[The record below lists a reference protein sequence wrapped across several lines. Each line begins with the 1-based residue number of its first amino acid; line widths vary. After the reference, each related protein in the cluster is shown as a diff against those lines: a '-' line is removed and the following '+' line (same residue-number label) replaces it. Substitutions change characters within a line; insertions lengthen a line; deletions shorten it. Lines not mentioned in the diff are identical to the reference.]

1 MQSAPDCCSTGILI
15 PVIDRP
21 PFTLMPPRH
30 PVSPLSLET
39 ISPSPLDLDPDLL
52 VASDDDLDDNDRAA
66 RDQRIENLAQA
77 YLHGTPLFI
86 LSASLRGPLDNGWA
100 NPWRKDR
107 RKAAGPVRQGGE
119 EPEKWE
125 RPVIPETIPRKRPLY
140 RDPSD
145 ISRTKPA
152 VPPSDPPYSSTERE
166 SRSNA
171 AREPLPKRPRDSRGG
186 TPSSNGTPKR
196 TIHSKKAVG
205 SIGQPEALTP
215 LRHTD
220 QSWLKKDRAGIGFRK
235 VDPPTSPTATILSR
249 HREEGHYT
257 IQVPGTDYRVT
268 TKTLLRA
275 RTNSRDDTTF
285 DTHVPDS
292 VKSQLTSR
300 HLGAQ
305 TGVQGPP
312 SDSEHQQNSL
322 CVDRSTSHL
331 AKFEYRRRNRSPH
344 TENDTTSPISTHME
358 NVQVLEDTTVARDG
372 RTSSQH
378 VPIPP
383 SATSMQAIEVD
394 MSRSESNSHN
404 LQSKRSDT
412 MDHQASSQSRKAPST
427 NNAEGANVSDRLPS
441 AQQVSVNP
449 AMTEHVTSLHTISA
463 AKPNSECDNDTIPD
477 LHFNTQAALLHAQKS
492 FQNDLESQEHNQRE
506 AFNQASL
513 PANDITPF
521 HRMNT
526 SDRIGKF
533 SRAKPPGTARLPMS
547 TQCIID
553 AVTPFTF
560 STEKARPR
568 FISPREPISSRKQPG
583 SASFDTE
590 SSSSLEHDDDE
601 DPTIMPLESPAQQD
615 IPGDTQGS
623 ALPVI
628 LSGTNPTTYQ
638 DGQGVAPG
646 ADSFNLN
653 QAIADAGSWLQ
664 QSFDINNEIQQ
675 CRSAKSRPSSSTGIS
690 RSAVSLD
697 T

>member
-1 MQSAPDCCSTGILI
+1 
-15 PVIDRP
+15 
-21 PFTLMPPRH
+21 MPPRH

-66 RDQRIENLAQA
+66 RDQRIEKLAQT

-86 LSASLRGPLDNGWA
+86 LSASLRGPLDNGWT

-107 RKAAGPVRQGGE
+107 RKAAGLTRQQGE
-119 EPEKWE
+119 ESDRWE

-140 RDPSD
+140 PSD
-145 ISRTKPA
+145 TSRTTA
-152 VPPSDPPYSSTERE
+152 AAPPSDPPRFSTERE
-166 SRSNA
+166 SQNDA
-171 AREPLPKRPRDSRGG
+171 ASEPLLKRQRDSRRG
-186 TPSSNGTPKR
+186 TPSSNSVPKR
-196 TIHSKKAVG
+196 TIQYKKAIG
-205 SIGQPEALTP
+205 SSGQPDALTP
-215 LRHTD
+215 LRLTD

-285 DTHVPDS
+285 DTHIPDS

-300 HLGAQ
+300 HPGAQ
-305 TGVQGPP
+305 SSIQGPL

-331 AKFEYRRRNRSPH
+331 PKFEYRRRKHSPH
-344 TENDTTSPISTHME
+344 TENDATSPVSTHKE
-358 NVQVLEDTTVARDG
+358 NIQIPDDTAVAEDD
-372 RTSSQH
+372 RTLSQH
-378 VPIPP
+378 LPIPP
-383 SATSMQAIEVD
+383 SPTSMQAIEVD
-394 MSRSESNSHN
+394 MSRGESNSHN
-404 LQSKRSDT
+404 IQSKRSDT
-412 MDHQASSQSRKAPST
+412 MDHQVSTQSRTVPSI

-492 FQNDLESQEHNQRE
+492 FQKDLESQEHSQG
-506 AFNQASL
+506 AFKQASS

-521 HRMNT
+521 HRMNP
-526 SDRIGKF
+526 SDRMGKL
-533 SRAKPPGTARLPMS
+533 SRINPPGTARMPMS

-568 FISPREPISSRKQPG
+568 FMSPQESTPSRMEPG
-583 SASFDTE
+583 SAGSSAA
-590 SSSSLEHDDDE
+590 SSSPSEHEDDDDD
-601 DPTIMPLESPAQQD
+601 DPTILPLKSAAQPD
-615 IPGDTQGS
+615 ISGDAEGN

-628 LSGTNPTTYQ
+628 LSDTNPTTYP
-638 DGQGVAPG
+638 DGQGAAPG
-646 ADSFNLN
+646 ADSFNLS

-690 RSAVSLD
+690 RSAGSLD
-697 T
+697 TLK